1 MLIFHSIMS
10 KRAKTMTE
18 LLREALVE
26 ADSLRGVERA
36 TGVKNPSLV
45 RFVRGDQSLRL
56 DMADKLAT
64 YFEIECRRIRRKA
77 R

>member
-1 MLIFHSIMS
+1 
-10 KRAKTMTE
+10 MTE
-18 LLREALVE
+18 LLRQALSEAE
-26 ADSLRGVERA
+26 SLRAVERA

-56 DMADKLAT
+56 DMADKLAA
-64 YFEIECRRIRRKA
+64 YFGIECTRRRGKA